1 MLVCVITVF
10 SSKYLAD
17 YSPPTHPQCVHFFN
31 AVLLSPTPV
40 LPTPHSSDL
49 LNKTMLAFGLLAAV
63 TMGGYEMTPCPV
75 DTPFCSAIARED
87 GVVSSLAVH
96 PNAPYMAG
104 TVRGESD
111 KHMLFIRTTE
121 TAQGEHHYGMQPD
134 ILTSALDGTNS
145 VKSLVFAPDGTTL
158 VISTTLDGVK
168 VMRNLASPIIGSLT
182 ARNSQ
187 ALAYHPHNAW
197 VASGYTNV
205 LIGNDPPEVNV
216 YNVDTLAVVASLQMV
231 EGGAITE
238 LAFSPD
244 GDFLA
249 YSNAES
255 GVVVVFSTADWTRLA
270 TLSLSNAKTVK
281 FSADSSALMAGS
293 TDGQVVRWSFPLPPA
308 DAVAKVLLPRVTGGR
323 SGFAWSPDGRRVAT
337 FSDAHLFVYVYD
349 VMNYIADPQSIIKL
363 GVSSTGFDQVIFR
376 SDNII
381 QACAARSTTCNMS
394 TIPPVAALPSPV
406 PTIVPAL
413 PMDTP
418 LPTVGDT
425 EAPSA
430 CVQPNTLTGTCSS
443 ILNCALKI
451 HHLEP
456 VRSVAFSPDSS
467 MLATGSDDGVVRLY
481 EAGTGAFLRHAAC
494 VDFIAYDIVFSPD
507 STRFAVGGAGGSLVV
522 CDSATGVALLHL
534 PVHSSMPVTRVS
546 FSEDGE
552 WVISAGSDSAV
563 RKYSTMTAGKPDLV
577 IQGYTRDAVFSAGGA
592 SIASVGTRVTD
603 PVVVWDADNGA
614 KKEELDLILGDV
626 RSLSFSSNA
635 THLARGYPDGKVRV
649 WHAGADRLTLSLP
662 SGFLFDAAFSPND
675 AYLAAVG
682 LGDVVV
688 WDAATGAVASLLAAH
703 TSVVSRL
710 AFSPDSTRLATAGH
724 DGAVYVWNLH

>member
-1 MLVCVITVF
+1 
-10 SSKYLAD
+10 
-17 YSPPTHPQCVHFFN
+17 
-31 AVLLSPTPV
+31 
-40 LPTPHSSDL
+40 
-49 LNKTMLAFGLLAAV
+49 MLAFGLLASV
-63 TMGGYEMTPCPV
+63 TMGGYTEGVCHISESQYCTYV
-75 DTPFCSAIARED
+75 AFED
-87 GVVSSLAVH
+87 GTVSSLVMH
-96 PNAPYMAG
+96 PNGAHMAG
-104 TVRGESD
+104 AIRGPGPGETTV
-111 KHMLFIRTTE
+111 FIRATE

-134 ILTSALDGTNS
+134 ILYLPLGQKNAVDYVT
-145 VKSLVFAPDGTTL
+145 SLVLSPDSTKLVMATTEGVYVVADFQAVPPRYVEVEL
-158 VISTTLDGVK
+158 TTDVSQT
-168 VMRNLASPIIGSLT
+168 LAV
-182 ARNSQ
+182 
-187 ALAYHPHNAW
+187 HPHNAW
-197 VASGYTNV
+197 VASAYTDISRS
-205 LIGNDPPEVNV
+205 LEVKV

-238 LAFSPD
+238 LTFSPD

-270 TLSLSNAKTVK
+270 TLSLSDAKTVK
-281 FSADSSALMAGS
+281 FSADALMAGS
-293 TDGQVVRWSFPLPPA
+293 TDGQVVRWSFPLPLPDSRA
-308 DAVAKVLLPRVTGGR
+308 PRPDVLLVSQERVQE
-323 SGFAWSPDGRRVAT
+323 FAWSPDGRRVAVMRVPSKIDPT
-337 FSDAHLFVYVYD
+337 AFTVYD
-349 VMNYIADPQSIIKL
+349 LMNDNADTRIIVTL
-363 GVSSTGFDQVIFR
+363 SYTPTRIMFR
-376 SDNII
+376 SNNII
-381 QACAARSTTCNMS
+381 QACSTIFGTTCNLW
-394 TIPPVAALPSPV
+394 TIPPVAALLSPV

-418 LPTVGDT
+418 LPTVGGT

-688 WDAATGAVASLLAAH
+688 WDAATGAVVSLLAAH

>member
-1 MLVCVITVF
+1 
-10 SSKYLAD
+10 
-17 YSPPTHPQCVHFFN
+17 
-31 AVLLSPTPV
+31 
-40 LPTPHSSDL
+40 
-49 LNKTMLAFGLLAAV
+49 MLAFGLLAAV
-63 TMGGYEMTPCPV
+63 TMGGYTEGLCHV
-75 DTPFCSAIARED
+75 SDEYCSHVAFED
-87 GVVSSLAVH
+87 GTVSSLVMH
-96 PNAPYMAG
+96 PNGAHMAG
-104 TVRGESD
+104 VIRGPGPDERTI
-111 KHMLFIRTTE
+111 FIRATE
-121 TAQGEHHYGMQPD
+121 TAQGVHHYGMQPD
-134 ILTSALDGTNS
+134 IWSLTVAQVHTVDFIT
-145 VKSLVFAPDGTTL
+145 SLVLSPDSTKL
-158 VISTTLDGVK
+158 VIATTDAVYVVTDFQEEESDEQLTN
-168 VMRNLASPIIGSLT
+168 RYWQTLAV
-182 ARNSQ
+182 
-187 ALAYHPHNAW
+187 HPHNAW
-197 VASGYTNV
+197 VASAYTV
-205 LIGNDPPEVNV
+205 ISGSPEVKV
-216 YNVDTLAVVASLQMV
+216 YNVDTLSEVASLQMV
-231 EGGAITE
+231 EGGSITE

-249 YSNAES
+249 YSNNAS

-308 DAVAKVLLPRVTGGR
+308 DAVPEVLLVPQADVR
-323 SGFAWSPDGRRVAT
+323 GFAWSPDGRRVAVIRVPIT
-337 FSDAHLFVYVYD
+337 LGPESLTVYD
-349 VMNYIADPQSIIKL
+349 LMNDNADTRII
-363 GVSSTGFDQVIFR
+363 VTPSYTAARIMFR

-381 QACAARSTTCNMS
+381 QTCSGTSTTCNLW
-394 TIPPVAALPSPV
+394 TIPPAVALPSPV

-418 LPTVGDT
+418 LPTVGGT

-563 RKYSTMTAGKPDLV
+563 RKYSAMTAGKPDLV

>member
-1 MLVCVITVF
+1 
-10 SSKYLAD
+10 
-17 YSPPTHPQCVHFFN
+17 
-31 AVLLSPTPV
+31 
-40 LPTPHSSDL
+40 
-49 LNKTMLAFGLLAAV
+49 MLAFGLLAAV
-63 TMGGYEMTPCPV
+63 TMGGYTEGVCHISDNEYCTYV
-75 DTPFCSAIARED
+75 AFED
-87 GVVSSLAVH
+87 GFVSSLVMH
-96 PNAPYMAG
+96 PNGTHMAG
-104 TVRGESD
+104 AIRGPGPDETTV
-111 KHMLFIRTTE
+111 FIRTTE

-134 ILTSALDGTNS
+134 VMSLPLGQMNTVAFTL
-145 VKSLVFAPDGTTL
+145 SLVLSPD
-158 VISTTLDGVK
+158 STKLAMATSDGVYVVTDFQDVALRPRFTK
-168 VMRNLASPIIGSLT
+168 LTNRLSQTLAV
-182 ARNSQ
+182 
-187 ALAYHPHNAW
+187 HPHNAW
-197 VASGYTNV
+197 VASAYTTD
-205 LIGNDPPEVNV
+205 IAKSPEVKV
-216 YNVDTLAVVASLQMV
+216 YNVDTLSEVASLPMV
-231 EGGAITE
+231 ERGTIAE

-244 GDFLA
+244 GEFLA

-255 GVVVVFSTADWTRLA
+255 GVVAVFSTADWTRLA
-270 TLSLSNAKTVK
+270 TLSRNNAKTVK

-293 TDGQVVRWSFPLPPA
+293 RDGAVVRWSFPLPPA
-308 DAVAKVLLPRVTGGR
+308 DAIPEPIPEVLLDSTQGDVHE
-323 SGFAWSPDGRRVAT
+323 FAWSPDGRRVAVVRVPPIAPRT
-337 FSDAHLFVYVYD
+337 TSFTVYD
-349 VMNYIADPQSIIKL
+349 LMNNNADTRIIVTL
-363 GVSSTGFDQVIFR
+363 SYTAASRIMFR

-381 QACAARSTTCNMS
+381 QTCSGTSTTCNLW
-394 TIPPVAALPSPV
+394 TIPPADALPSPV

-418 LPTVGDT
+418 LPTVEGT

-563 RKYSTMTAGKPDLV
+563 RKYSAMTAGKPDLV